1 VQRASSRGGFED
13 VGMAVLEYALSIK
26 PGDTLLPYALAVL
39 LSSFLLFLVQP
50 IIAKQIVPWFGGS
63 ASVWS
68 ACLSFFQLVL
78 LAGYAYSDAVQKITA
93 RRQSMLH
100 AALLVISLISLP
112 ILASA
117 DWKPSGDEVPLL
129 RILGLLALTV
139 GLPYFMLSTT
149 GPLIQSWFAR
159 EQLSPERAQ
168 RAYRLFALSNFG
180 SLLGLVAY
188 PFVIEPFVG
197 IEEQAW
203 IWSGLYVAFVAVVI
217 WVGLRAVGR
226 ASSIAQTLPSAATS
240 QSNSATPDHA
250 PAPEPPSKVNENA
263 VNNPPP
269 GWPDYALWFSLAGT
283 ATLLLLAISSHIT
296 QNIASIPF
304 LWVMPLS
311 LYLLTFVLA
320 FEGRGGRG
328 WYDRSTYL
336 LPSMLIAAFMGW
348 GLVAEDGLMG
358 VTEAVPLYLVGLF
371 LVSFFCHGELAAA
384 KPAARYL
391 TRFYFMLALG
401 GAAGGLTVS
410 LLAPVVAPFYWE
422 LPFGLMLV
430 GGLAAW
436 VIMREPRPSLLA
448 PIRSLFLA
456 SAGASVGI
464 VAYYAYEQYQ
474 TAFYNNIVASR
485 NFYGTLRVNESHY
498 RGLDAPVKRLVH
510 GVILHGLQSTDPKL
524 QGKPTTYYSTASGTG
539 LAIQY
544 LQRTKP
550 REAIRVGVVG
560 LGVGTLATYGRPGDH
575 YRFYEINDEVIRLAQ
590 TEFTYLEQSA
600 AEISFSL
607 GDARLQLEREA
618 PQQFDLLVIDAFSSD
633 SIPVHLITAEAFEVY
648 RKHLKPD
655 GAVAFHV
662 TNRFLRLSP
671 VVQQIAHNAGYMTKL
686 LSHEPDDEGT
696 NALLASSDYVLV
708 TRNKAMLEDQA
719 MIAAETQIP
728 VIPGLRL
735 WTDDFNNLL
744 QVLK

>member
-1 VQRASSRGGFED
+1 MQRASSRGGFED

-550 REAIRVGVVG
+550 KEAIRVGVVG

-648 RKHLKPD
+648 RKHLKPE

>member
-1 VQRASSRGGFED
+1 MQRASSRGGFED

>member
-1 VQRASSRGGFED
+1 MQRASSRGGFED

-78 LAGYAYSDAVQKITA
+78 LAGYAYSDVVQKITA

-550 REAIRVGVVG
+550 KEAIRVGVVG

>member
-1 VQRASSRGGFED
+1 VQRASNRGVFEG
-13 VGMAVLEYALSIK
+13 VCMAVLEYALSIK

-78 LAGYAYSDAVQKITA
+78 LAGYAYSDVVQKIAA
-93 RRQSMLH
+93 RRQSILH
-100 AALLVISLISLP
+100 AALLIISLVSLP

-188 PFVIEPFVG
+188 PFAIEPFIG

-203 IWSGLYVAFVAVVI
+203 IWSSLYMAFVAVVV
-217 WVGLRAVGR
+217 WVGLRAVSR
-226 ASSIAQTLPSAATS
+226 ASQDIDKAKGIQPG
-240 QSNSATPDHA
+240 
-250 PAPEPPSKVNENA
+250 A
-263 VNNPPP
+263 VIDPP
-269 GWPDYALWFSLAGT
+269 GWADYALWFGLAGT
-283 ATLLLLAISSHIT
+283 ATLLLLAISNHIT

-371 LVSFFCHGELAAA
+371 LVSFFCHGELAGA

-410 LLAPVVAPFYWE
+410 LLAPLVAPFYWE

-430 GGLAAW
+430 GVLGAW
-436 VIMREPRPSLLA
+436 VIMRTPRPSLLA

-456 SAGASVGI
+456 SAGASIGI

-544 LQRTKP
+544 LQRSKP
-550 REAIRVGVVG
+550 KEAIRVGVVG
-560 LGVGTLATYGRPGDH
+560 LGVGTLAAYGRSGDH
-575 YRFYEINDEVIRLAQ
+575 YRFYEINDDVIRFAQ
-590 TEFTYLEQSA
+590 TEFTYLAKSA
-600 AEISFSL
+600 AEVSFAL

-686 LSHEPDDEGT
+686 LSHDPDDEGT
-696 NALLASSDYVLV
+696 NALLASSDYVVV
-708 TRNKAMLEDQA
+708 TRNKAMLEDKT
-719 MIAAETQIP
+719 ILAAETEIP
-728 VIPGLRL
+728 NIPGLRL
-735 WTDDFNNLL
+735 WTDNFNNLL

>member
-1 VQRASSRGGFED
+1 
-13 VGMAVLEYALSIK
+13 M
-26 PGDTLLPYALAVL
+26 
-39 LSSFLLFLVQP
+39 
-50 IIAKQIVPWFGGS
+50 
-63 ASVWS
+63 
-68 ACLSFFQLVL
+68 
-78 LAGYAYSDAVQKITA
+78 
-93 RRQSMLH
+93 
-100 AALLVISLISLP
+100 
-112 ILASA
+112 
-117 DWKPSGDEVPLL
+117 PLL

-226 ASSIAQTLPSAATS
+226 ASIAAQTLPGTAPT
-240 QSNSATPDHA
+240 QSNPATTDGSPAAVNATPGGSTA
-250 PAPEPPSKVNENA
+250 AIN
-263 VNNPPP
+263 PP
-269 GWPDYALWFSLAGT
+269 GWADYALWFSLAGT

-358 VTEAVPLYLVGLF
+358 VTEAVPLYLLGLF
-371 LVSFFCHGELAAA
+371 LVSFFCHGELAGA

-410 LLAPVVAPFYWE
+410 LLAPLVAPFYWE

-430 GGLAAW
+430 GILGAW

-456 SAGASVGI
+456 SAGASIGI

-524 QGKPTTYYSTASGTG
+524 QGKPTTYYSAASGTG
-539 LAIQY
+539 LAIEYQ
-544 LQRTKP
+544 QRSKP
-550 REAIRVGVVG
+550 KEAIRVGVVG
-560 LGVGTLATYGRPGDH
+560 LGVGTLAAYGRPGDH
-575 YRFYEINDEVIRLAQ
+575 YRFYEINDDVIRFAQ
-590 TEFTYLEQSA
+590 QEFTYLKQSA
-600 AEISFSL
+600 AEISLAL

-686 LSHEPDDEGT
+686 LSHDPDDEGT
-696 NALLASSDYVLV
+696 NALLASSDYVVV
-708 TRNKAMLEDQA
+708 TRNKAMLEDKRLL
-719 MIAAETQIP
+719 AAETEIP
-728 VIPGLRL
+728 GIPGLRL

>member
-1 VQRASSRGGFED
+1 
-13 VGMAVLEYALSIK
+13 
-26 PGDTLLPYALAVL
+26 
-39 LSSFLLFLVQP
+39 
-50 IIAKQIVPWFGGS
+50 
-63 ASVWS
+63 
-68 ACLSFFQLVL
+68 
-78 LAGYAYSDAVQKITA
+78 
-93 RRQSMLH
+93 
-100 AALLVISLISLP
+100 
-112 ILASA
+112 
-117 DWKPSGDEVPLL
+117 
-129 RILGLLALTV
+129 
-139 GLPYFMLSTT
+139 
-149 GPLIQSWFAR
+149 
-159 EQLSPERAQ
+159 
-168 RAYRLFALSNFG
+168 
-180 SLLGLVAY
+180 
-188 PFVIEPFVG
+188 
-197 IEEQAW
+197 
-203 IWSGLYVAFVAVVI
+203 
-217 WVGLRAVGR
+217 
-226 ASSIAQTLPSAATS
+226 
-240 QSNSATPDHA
+240 
-250 PAPEPPSKVNENA
+250 
-263 VNNPPP
+263 P

-550 REAIRVGVVG
+550 KEAIRVGVVG